1 MNWYLVV
8 SLSDTRQT
16 TQTAYPTREHADA
29 VCALKNIEYPSIGPW
44 NVVPLMEV
52 TASILGF
59 TKPTTTETPVTR
71 DEE

>member
-1 MNWYLVV
+1 MNWYLVLGKQSKTTEQAYS
-8 SLSDTRQT
+8 SLELAQAK
-16 TQTAYPTREHADA
+16 QVQFA
-29 VCALKNIEYPSIGPW
+29 IEYPELGPW

-59 TKPTTTETPVTR
+59 TKPTTTGTPVTR

>member
-44 NVVPLMEV
+44 VVVPLV
-52 TASILGF
+52 TLPASNRN
-59 TKPTTTETPVTR
+59 TEPTTTGTPVTR